1 MAKPK
6 QRPGNRPQASAAAA
20 RPAAGQSVPGQAAP
34 AQTAPAE
41 PAAKAA
47 PEAAASGKATSGQ
60 AASGKATSDQAASR
74 KAASGQASSGQAS
87 SGRAVS
93 GKTASGQAASG
104 QAAQGKAAQGKAAW
118 GKAARGKAAPGQAGP
133 GQAGPG
139 SAAAGRKPGSRASSG
154 ALVSVREPEPVPRSV
169 QIAVWLMYAG
179 AGLAALDLIAT
190 LATIGSARGE
200 LHRAHPGWS
209 AALLTTEVHSFILS
223 IVVSWAI
230 TIGVWVI
237 MARTNLAG
245 RAWARN
251 VATVLSALSTLSFI
265 LYLHEP
271 GALIGKIL
279 LAPMWLVGIAAA
291 ALLWR
296 RESTAYIRAGA
307 A

>member
-6 QRPGNRPQASAAAA
+6 QRAGNRPKAPSAAAG
-20 RPAAGQSVPGQAAP
+20 PAAGSASP
-34 AQTAPAE
+34 AT
-41 PAAKAA
+41 
-47 PEAAASGKATSGQ
+47 AASGKP
-60 AASGKATSDQAASR
+60 ASGKPAP
-74 KAASGQASSGQAS
+74 GN
-87 SGRAVS
+87 
-93 GKTASGQAASG
+93 
-104 QAAQGKAAQGKAAW
+104 
-118 GKAARGKAAPGQAGP
+118 AAPGKPAP
-133 GQAGPG
+133 GKPAPG
-139 SAAAGRKPGSRASSG
+139 NAAAGNAAVGPRRSG
-154 ALVSVREPEPVPRSV
+154 PAARTLVSVREPVPLPRSV
-169 QIAVWLMYAG
+169 RIAVWLMYAG
-179 AGLAALDLIAT
+179 AALAALDLIAT

-200 LHRAHPGWS
+200 LRRVHPGWS
-209 AALLTTEVHSFILS
+209 PALLTTEVHSFILS

-230 TIGVWVI
+230 TIGVWLI

-251 VATVLSALSTLSFI
+251 AATVLSALSTLSFI

-271 GALIGKIL
+271 GSLIGKIL

>member
-6 QRPGNRPQASAAAA
+6 QRPGSRPPAPAAAA
-20 RPAAGQSVPGQAAP
+20 KPAAGQPAPARAAP
-34 AQTAPAE
+34 VKAAPAE
-41 PAAKAA
+41 PAANAA
-47 PEAAASGKATSGQ
+47 PGTAASGKATSG
-60 AASGKATSDQAASR
+60 
-74 KAASGQASSGQAS
+74 KAASGQAVRGQAI
-87 SGRAVS
+87 
-93 GKTASGQAASG
+93 
-104 QAAQGKAAQGKAAW
+104 
-118 GKAARGKAAPGQAGP
+118 RGKSAP

-139 SAAAGRKPGSRASSG
+139 SAAADRKPGSRAASSG
-154 ALVSVREPEPVPRSV
+154 ALASVREPEPVPVPRSV
-169 QIAVWLMYAG
+169 RIAVWLMYAG

-200 LHRAHPGWS
+200 LRRVHPGWS
-209 AALLTTEVHSFILS
+209 AALLTSEVHSFILS

-245 RAWARN
+245 RSWARN

>member
-6 QRPGNRPQASAAAA
+6 QRPGSRPKAPAAAA
-20 RPAAGQSVPGQAAP
+20 RPAAGQPAPARAAP
-34 AQTAPAE
+34 GKAGPAE

-47 PEAAASGKATSGQ
+47 PGTAAS
-60 AASGKATSDQAASR
+60 
-74 KAASGQASSGQAS
+74 
-87 SGRAVS
+87 
-93 GKTASGQAASG
+93 
-104 QAAQGKAAQGKAAW
+104 
-118 GKAARGKAAPGQAGP
+118 GKAAPGQAGP
-133 GQAGPG
+133 GSAP
-139 SAAAGRKPGSRASSG
+139 AAAAARKPGSQAASAG

-169 QIAVWLMYAG
+169 RIAVWLMYAG

-200 LHRAHPGWS
+200 LRRVHPGWS
-209 AALLTTEVHSFILS
+209 PALLTTEVHSFILS

-251 VATVLSALSTLSFI
+251 AATVLSALSTLSFI

-307 A
+307 T